1 MRAALPMT
9 ATLLLL
15 SGCGYSPPP
24 RTDGAAPQDAQR
36 YEADLDKC
44 RDDTATAVNKRN
56 AKTGLAWF
64 ASPVTRWGQ
73 IGDGVS
79 ACMGARGYG
88 RLRVCTAEELRTGG
102 GSRTVTTA
110 GVRCSDPPTPPEA
123 RPADTSPP
131 AAPASDAGGKR
142 RRP

>member
-1 MRAALPMT
+1 MRAVLPIL
-9 ATLLLL
+9 ATLLLTQ
-15 SGCGYSPPP
+15 GCGYAPPP
-24 RTDGAAPQDAQR
+24 RADTAAPQ

-79 ACMGARGYG
+79 ACMAARGYG
-88 RLRVCTAEELRTGG
+88 RSRACTAEELRTAGG
-102 GSRTVTTA
+102 NRVVTTA
-110 GVRCSDPPTPPEA
+110 GVRCSDPATPPEA

-131 AAPASDAGGKR
+131 AAATPDAGGKR
-142 RRP
+142 RRS